1 MEQIVIIKAD
11 GTKIPLFSR
20 KNASCVSKA
29 AQKTA
34 LLSEDIVSIS
44 LTSAVPL
51 NFGIGDH
58 ILLYGKPYK
67 LNQLPEPTKEGER
80 RYTYDLKLEGLQYDL
95 IDAHYH
101 CPKMHTGKPIIQTLQ
116 GICRF

>member
-1 MEQIVIIKAD
+1 M
-11 GTKIPLFSR
+11 
-20 KNASCVSKA
+20 
-29 AQKTA
+29 
-34 LLSEDIVSIS
+34 
-44 LTSAVPL
+44 

-101 CPKMHTGKPIIQTLQ
+101 LPEDAYGETYYSDLAGHLQVLMWNINRIFPGKWVLGEYPENTGIQEHYQFREKLPSSRTGTLQ
-116 GICRF
+116 QLRGRV